1 LFAPICGRFSP
12 GIDELRSPGPAELFK
27 PEGEPGAI
35 RIICGASRQFDELSA
50 DLF

>member
-1 LFAPICGRFSP
+1 MIFHTCLIP
-12 GIDELRSPGPAELFK
+12 GEEGDDRREGVQLFK

-35 RIICGASRQFDELSA
+35 RVTCGASRQFDELSA